1 VKLKDF
7 TTAILSFLSVLNLCA
22 QPVSSF
28 NNETIKVDSTGNY
41 SFIISGH
48 FYGDGTNKSGY
59 PANTLLA
66 NLDWI
71 NESDACMLICLG
83 DLFMDITND
92 MPKYK
97 SSLFDKLEI
106 PLFNSVGNHDLTGS
120 VYQENYGA
128 TFFKFRIG
136 NDIHVIL
143 DTELDNGDL
152 ESDQLKML
160 SDIEV
165 QCKSEKINNVF
176 FYAHRTIWKDSYSE
190 LEGLFQDNTQSLT
203 AVNYKSE
210 VLPIVSN
217 IAANTNVFWFAGSL
231 GDAPASF
238 FYFKD
243 EKNKI
248 TYIATAIRA
257 LLRDAVLIADVKNG
271 QVSFTT
277 HSFTNQSLEPL
288 ENYNAEFWKKTSAAE
303 PFNYKLIPLYIKNI
317 VFSRSFW
324 YGIGFALV
332 VFGTIW
338 YIRKRRRKVS

>member
-1 VKLKDF
+1 MYLKGIYLGF
-7 TTAILSFLSVLNLCA
+7 FLCVTALNLCA
-22 QPVSSF
+22 QQISSF
-28 NNETIKVDSTGNY
+28 NNKSVEVDSTGDY
-41 SFIISGH
+41 SFIVSGH

-92 MPKYK
+92 IPKYK
-97 SSLFDKLEI
+97 KSLFDKLEI
-106 PLFNSVGNHDLTGS
+106 PLFNAVGNHDLTGS
-120 VYQENYGA
+120 VYQDNYGA

-136 NDIHVIL
+136 NDIHVVL

-160 SDIEV
+160 TEIES

-190 LEGLFQDNTQSLT
+190 LEGLFEDNTQSLT

-217 IAANTNVFWFAGSL
+217 IAAQTNVFWFAGSL

-243 EKNKI
+243 EQNKI

-257 LLRDAVLIADVKNG
+257 LLRDAVLIADVKDG
-271 QVSFTT
+271 AVSFTT
-277 HSFTNQSLEPL
+277 HSFTNQKLEPL
-288 ENYNAEFWKKTSAAE
+288 EHYNEDFWKKTSAAE

-317 VFSRSFW
+317 VLSRVFW

>member
-1 VKLKDF
+1 MKLKVF
-7 TTAILSFLSVLNLCA
+7 IISILSFLNLLNLDA
-22 QPVSSF
+22 QPVSPF
-28 NNETIKVDSTGNY
+28 NQRSVQVDSTGDY

-92 MPKYK
+92 MPKYEV
-97 SSLFDKLEI
+97 SLFDKLDI
-106 PLFNSVGNHDLTGS
+106 PLFNAVGNHDLTGS

-128 TFFKFRIG
+128 TFFKFQIG
-136 NDIHVIL
+136 NDLHVIL

-152 ESDQLKML
+152 EGDQLKML
-160 SDIEV
+160 AEIEL

-190 LEGLFQDNTQSLT
+190 LEGLFQDNTQSIT
-203 AVNYKSE
+203 GVNYKSE
-210 VLPIVSN
+210 VLPIVST
-217 IAANTNVFWFAGSL
+217 IASKTNVFWFAGSL

-243 EKNKI
+243 EQNKI

-257 LLRDAVLIADVKNG
+257 LLRDAVLVANVKNG
-271 QVSFTT
+271 LVSFTT
-277 HSFTNQSLEPL
+277 HSFTNQTLEPL
-288 ENYNAEFWKKTSAAE
+288 EHYDAAFWNKTSAAE

-317 VFSRSFW
+317 VLSRSFW

>member
-1 VKLKDF
+1 MNKKTF
-7 TTAILSFLSVLNLCA
+7 YIAILFFLNTFNLCA
-22 QPVSSF
+22 QPISSF
-28 NNETIKVDSTGNY
+28 NNKTLEVDSTGNY

-92 MPKYK
+92 IPKYK
-97 SSLFDKLEI
+97 TSLFDKLEI
-106 PLFNSVGNHDLTGS
+106 PLFNAVGNHDLTGS

-128 TFFKFRIG
+128 TFFKFQIG
-136 NDIHVIL
+136 KDIHVIL

-152 ESDQLKML
+152 KSDQLKML
-160 SDIEV
+160 SEV
-165 QCKSEKINNVF
+165 ARQCKSEKINNVF
-176 FYAHRTIWKDSYSE
+176 FYAHRTIWKDSYTE
-190 LEGLFQDNTQSLT
+190 LEGLFQDNTQSIT
-203 AVNYKSE
+203 SVNYKAE
-210 VLPIVSN
+210 VLPIVSR
-217 IAANTNVFWFAGSL
+217 IAAKTNVFWFAGSL
-231 GDAPASF
+231 GNAPSSF

-243 EKNKI
+243 EQNKI

-257 LLRDAVLIADVKNG
+257 LLRDAVLIADIKNG

-277 HSFTNQSLEPL
+277 HSFTNQTLEPL
-288 ENYNAEFWKKTSAAE
+288 EHYDVAFWKKTSAAE

-317 VFSRSFW
+317 IFSRAFW